1 MIPAVSYQDIRNHVA
16 CNYFGDC
23 GQEIPPGPSKKVKM
37 VGLLFA
43 RPSLPLA
50 KAEVVPNLDY
60 FHYRSGSRVD
70 FFCAGYDGYTGR
82 DEADGFIPVVVDKEN
97 CLKWG
102 FSEAMFIQLVKEI
115 EAKSSWRYSG
125 DPDLILANAHY
136 DAARREAYLDF
147 GQRVQ
152 CRLQRMK
159 DIGAIT
165 SVPSFIEDI
174 IRYADHADA
183 EDPTWG
189 FSDSQVPDALMR
201 FVWAI
206 LPKTLSK
213 EAERLKHFAVVS

>member
-1 MIPAVSYQDIRNHVA
+1 VIPAVSYQDICSHVA
-16 CNYFGDC
+16 RLYFGDY
-23 GQEIPPGPSKKVKM
+23 GQETPPGPSKKVKM

-50 KAEVVPNLDY
+50 QAEVVPNLDY
-60 FHYRSGSRVD
+60 FHYRSGSHID

-82 DEADGFIPVVVDKEN
+82 DEADGFIPVVVDKRN
-97 CLKWG
+97 GLQWG
-102 FSEAMFIQLVKEI
+102 FSEEMFIQLVKEI
-115 EAKSSWRYSG
+115 EAMSSWTYSG
-125 DPDLILANAHY
+125 DPDLILTNAHY
-136 DAARREAYLDF
+136 DAAKREAYLDF

-174 IRYADHADA
+174 IRYADHADG

-189 FSDSQVPDALMR
+189 FSDAQVPDALRR

-206 LPKTLSK
+206 LPATLSK